1 MLDISTE
8 LQDSVDN
15 LQARSHDEI
24 RQIMELTGS
33 NLQDST
39 QVWWYIEMA
48 RKEERIERLEAQVHR
63 LVYGTR

>member
-8 LQDSVDN
+8 LQDRVDN

-48 RKEERIERLEAQVHR
+48 KRDQRIERLEERIQR
-63 LVYGTR
+63 LTYRI

>member
-1 MLDISTE
+1 MFNISPA
-8 LQDSVDN
+8 LQDRIDA

-24 RQIMELTGS
+24 RQIMKLTGS

-48 RKEERIERLEAQVHR
+48 KRDQRIERLEERIQR
-63 LVYGTR
+63 LTYRI

>member
-8 LQDSVDN
+8 LQDRVDN

-48 RKEERIERLEAQVHR
+48 RKEERIERLEERIQR
-63 LVYGTR
+63 LTYRI